1 MRKLNYRVVF
11 PFELKLRNTSD
22 DCSSLDD
29 CYDLFAVVVHVGQG
43 PNHGELSG
51 HIAVLHV
58 LLDCSEPIFSFSM
71 EFFGARLKLSAYI
84 DACGR
89 LKRIAS
95 R

>member
-43 PNHGELSG
+43 PNHGEFSESSM
-51 HIAVLHV
+51 ATRF
-58 LLDCSEPIFSFSM
+58 LLESSDFMSI
-71 EFFGARLKLSAYI
+71 LAYDGFWLQVELCALI
-84 DACGR
+84 DVG
-89 LKRIAS
+89 
-95 R
+95 

>member
-43 PNHGELSG
+43 PNHGELSAAQW
-51 HIAVLHV
+51 H
-58 LLDCSEPIFSFSM
+58 
-71 EFFGARLKLSAYI
+71 
-84 DACGR
+84 
-89 LKRIAS
+89 
-95 R
+95 

>member
-43 PNHGELSG
+43 PNHGEVSD
-51 HIAVLHV
+51 HTAILHV
-58 LLDCSEPIFSFSM
+58 HLDCSKPISALAHG
-71 EFFGARLKLSAYI
+71 FFWRLT
-84 DACGR
+84 
-89 LKRIAS
+89 
-95 R
+95 